1 MKHHFRK
8 RVDFRQRRF
17 LACGVLI
24 LTMAA
29 VTNASELPRELIS
42 LLKANCTRCHN
53 NKEAKGGLNLVQ
65 LSFDL
70 QKPEVRSRWIQIYDR
85 VDQREMPPK
94 ADSLSRPER
103 DQLTSLLRSPL
114 VTAERAEILVTGRGP
129 MRRLN
134 RDEFEQN
141 LRDLLQL
148 PHLDI
153 RDMLPA
159 DRTVHH
165 FDKVSTALDM
175 SRVQLVA
182 YLDAAEAAL
191 RSAMVTTEKPPPVH
205 QRRVAGRPLSRH
217 ESIAGGRQSLFFVRD
232 SKGTDLAK
240 GSPPGKVPAQPDPTV
255 EMALFRSP
263 GWPYSV
269 FPRGILATADG
280 EYRVRFAARAV
291 VQLDDYVVQSARKPV
306 PMRFRARRPS
316 NHDIAED
323 IRPTGDLIDIQ
334 PQGGIYE
341 TTVYLQSGQT
351 IEYGLLGLPNPQID
365 AQGRTGYYRYPPLP
379 AGGQPGVAFRWLEME
394 GPLESSE
401 WPPASHQILFD
412 DLGSPVTST
421 NLEGDARRLMQRF
434 IHRAAREPVP
444 ADALA
449 GFEKLAI
456 SGLQRGLPFAE
467 ALLAGYQAFLCSDLF
482 LYLQEPAGTDAGFA
496 IANRLSHFLGDT
508 RPDDELT
515 RLASAGQLRD
525 PQILRPQLD
534 RLIASPGFTRFVE
547 HFLGCWLDLRELR
560 RDSPDIR
567 LYPEYRLDD
576 YLVGSMAQETHAFF
590 TEMVRAN
597 LPATTLIDAD
607 FLFANDRL
615 AEHYGLPPL
624 TGSKMRRVA
633 LPATSPYGGLL
644 TQAALLKISA
654 NGSSTSPVLRGAWMM
669 DRLLGNPPPA
679 PPPGVPAVEPDIRGA
694 TTMREQLALHTQ
706 SKVCASCHA
715 SFDPIGLALENFD
728 VLGAW
733 RTRYRGLGKGDPV
746 TGIDRTG
753 HDFRYVISHPV
764 DASGTLTEGSR
775 FRDIHG
781 LKTILTRQPRQLAK
795 NLLQQFTVYATGTPI
810 RFSDRTEIANILD
823 SCRDQGY
830 RVGDLLYALIESPIF
845 LGYPV
850 NEP

>member
-1 MKHHFRK
+1 MMHHFHK
-8 RVDFRQRRF
+8 RVDFPQRRF
-17 LACGVLI
+17 LGCGVLM
-24 LTMAA
+24 LAMAT
-29 VTNASELPRELIS
+29 VTNASELPPELTS

-53 NKEAKGGLNLVQ
+53 NEEAKGGLDLTQ

-70 QKPEVRSRWIQIYDR
+70 QKRAVRSRWIQIYDR
-85 VDQREMPPK
+85 VDKHEMPPK
-94 ADSLSRPER
+94 ADALSRPQR
-103 DQLTSLLRSPL
+103 DQLTSLLRGPL
-114 VTAERAEILVTGRGP
+114 VTAERAEILATGRGP

-141 LRDLLQL
+141 LRVLLHL

-159 DRTVHH
+159 DRTIHH

-175 SRVQLVA
+175 SRVQLIA
-182 YLDAAEAAL
+182 YLDASETAL
-191 RSAMVTTEKPPPVH
+191 RAAMVTTDKPPPVTK
-205 QRRVAGRPLSRH
+205 RRVAGHQVSRH
-217 ESIAGGRQSLFFVRD
+217 WFIAGGRQSLFFVRD
-232 SKGTDLAK
+232 SKGIDLEK
-240 GSPPGKVPAQPDPTV
+240 RSPPSKPPAELDPTV

-269 FPRGILATADG
+269 FPRGIVATVGG

-291 VQLDDYVVQSARKPV
+291 VQQDDYVVQPARKPV
-306 PMRFRARRPS
+306 PMQFRARRPS

-323 IRPTGDLIDIQ
+323 VRPTGDLIDIQ

-341 TTVYLQSGQT
+341 TTVYLRSGQT

-379 AGGQPGVAFRWLEME
+379 AEGQPGVAFRWLEME
-394 GPLESSE
+394 GPLAASE
-401 WPPASHQILFD
+401 WPPASHQVLFD
-412 DLGSPVTST
+412 DLGSPVTSA
-421 NLEGDARRLMQRF
+421 NPERDARRLMRRF

-444 ADALA
+444 ADALS
-449 GFEKLAI
+449 GFEDLVV
-456 SGLQRGLPFAE
+456 SGLQRGLPLAE

-482 LYLQEPAGTDAGFA
+482 LYLREPTGPSAYFA

-508 RPDDELT
+508 RPDAELS

-654 NGSSTSPVLRGAWMM
+654 NGTSTSPVLRGAWMM
-669 DRLLGNPPPA
+669 DRLLGNPPPP

-706 SKVCASCHA
+706 SKVCAACHA
-715 SFDPIGLALENFD
+715 SFDPVGLALENFD

-764 DASGTLTEGSR
+764 DASGTLAGGDR
-775 FRDIHG
+775 FQDIHG

-810 RFSDRTEIANILD
+810 RFSDRAEIARILD
-823 SCRDQGY
+823 ACRDQGY
-830 RVGDLLYALIESPIF
+830 RVGDLLYALIQSPIF
-845 LGYPV
+845 LGYAAK
-850 NEP
+850 